1 MRMHIE
7 LDDGL
12 VREIDA
18 VAGKRGRSSYVR
30 AALERALE
38 ADRRAESLLS
48 VAGALKDIPH
58 EWDDDPAEWVRA
70 QRRTD
75 PRRAG

>member
-7 LDDGL
+7 LDDDL

-18 VAGKRGRSSYVR
+18 AAGERGRSAWVR
-30 AALERALE
+30 AALTRALA
-38 ADRRAESLLS
+38 ADRRTEAILA
-48 VAGALKDIPH
+48 VAGAIEGSPH

>member
-1 MRMHIE
+1 MHIE
-7 LDDGL
+7 LDDAL

-18 VAGKRGRSSYVR
+18 LAGQRGRSGYVR
-30 AALERALE
+30 AALTRALE
-38 ADRRAESLLS
+38 ADRRAAALLS
-48 VAGALKDIPH
+48 VAGAIEDTPH
-58 EWDDDPAEWVRA
+58 DWDHDPAAWVRA